1 MQEQGATQRI
11 FKESTRDQEYDRAI
25 QELLQ
30 RQIKSIEVC
39 AEEG

>member
-1 MQEQGATQRI
+1 MQQQGEIITK
-11 FKESTRDQEYDRAI
+11 FKEYNSKEYDRAI

-39 AEEG
+39 AEE

>member
-1 MQEQGATQRI
+1 MEKQRVI
-11 FKESTRDQEYDRAI
+11 YTNYIERNNKEYGRAI

-39 AEEG
+39 AKEE